1 MSFGYAVGD
10 VIAILGLFERIA
22 IELRN
27 YKDAPMHFQRL
38 CAELDLVRST
48 LKHVLILEPESPAE
62 RQTLEKVRAI
72 IMHCRQPLQSMAEKM
87 RAKESSLG
95 HFKTTRSLSSI
106 GTRLHWSM
114 IAQGDVEELRK
125 TIMSQM
131 AAINILLSVQQMNRI
146 EHIALQSRNI
156 GTSQSL
162 MVEKHANAIAGHASN
177 ILTITSRT
185 QSAIDALAVDAGTN
199 AEVQSKQA
207 NMINKNLNAIE
218 KTMLGLTQ
226 GTENTTAMVRR
237 QAAFLSR
244 HVKILF
250 RLMKNLKE
258 LFKLLTRCS
267 KEMLQAISRNT
278 QVYMLLDITAQL
290 KHIIRAIEAIPLHL
304 TLDIVRLDDAHG
316 ESWALPLQACTTWES
331 FNDMLQFVV
340 YANNRPGADYI
351 THNLFDVSN
360 AKTGKHVDQNT
371 WEMSVKPGF
380 HVEQAM
386 VVKRAHSLESCT
398 DSDCPGTFTEQVL
411 QHQNR
416 KVCTLCGRWAA
427 TTFTSTPL
435 IKLYND
441 TESHLYPRSHF
452 RMPRRTK
459 TELSPQIPS
468 IISKEK
474 TQTFRRVRY
483 LQSKKPIQNMDDAHR
498 LLSETPTH
506 PMANAFIGLEI
517 LRTAEEGLVDNSVQ
531 NAREHLEI
539 AVKSDSS
546 IAENWYLLGRACI
559 KLQDYKRA
567 HECLQSAIHIEPN
580 CPSFWITTAILYF
593 RINQYRD
600 SLDSLARAFRLNIHL
615 FEPWYNLGV
624 LYDFCNNQHDD
635 AVEAFMKCLERAPG
649 LLNVQARLDAQKVY
663 IEDDDLKLLNDSL
676 IEEMI
681 EAPLSD
687 QYYQVH
693 TIPASADHITLDPV
707 RQDPWED
714 NNADKESLLIGRNRA
729 KIT

>member
-1 MSFGYAVGD
+1 
-10 VIAILGLFERIA
+10 
-22 IELRN
+22 
-27 YKDAPMHFQRL
+27 
-38 CAELDLVRST
+38 
-48 LKHVLILEPESPAE
+48 
-62 RQTLEKVRAI
+62 
-72 IMHCRQPLQSMAEKM
+72 
-87 RAKESSLG
+87 
-95 HFKTTRSLSSI
+95 
-106 GTRLHWSM
+106 
-114 IAQGDVEELRK
+114 
-125 TIMSQM
+125 
-131 AAINILLSVQQMNRI
+131 
-146 EHIALQSRNI
+146 
-156 GTSQSL
+156 
-162 MVEKHANAIAGHASN
+162 
-177 ILTITSRT
+177 
-185 QSAIDALAVDAGTN
+185 
-199 AEVQSKQA
+199 
-207 NMINKNLNAIE
+207 
-218 KTMLGLTQ
+218 
-226 GTENTTAMVRR
+226 
-237 QAAFLSR
+237 
-244 HVKILF
+244 
-250 RLMKNLKE
+250 
-258 LFKLLTRCS
+258 
-267 KEMLQAISRNT
+267 
-278 QVYMLLDITAQL
+278 MLLDITAQL

-371 WEMSVKPGF
+371 WAMSVKPGF

-386 VVKRAHSLESCT
+386 VVKRARSLESCT

-411 QHQNR
+411 QHENR
-416 KVCTLCGRWAA
+416 KVCNLCGRWAA

-441 TESHLYPRSHF
+441 VESHLYPRSHL

-459 TELSPQIPS
+459 TELGSQIPS

-474 TQTFRRVRY
+474 TQTFRRIRY
-483 LQSKKPIQNMDDAHR
+483 LQSMEPIQNMDDAHR

-517 LRTAEEGLVDNSVQ
+517 LRTVEEGFVDNSVQ

-567 HECLQSAIHIEPN
+567 HECLQSGIYIEPN

-600 SLDSLARAFRLNIHL
+600 SLDCLARALRLNYHL

-624 LYDFCNNQHDD
+624 FYDFCNNQHDD
-635 AVEAFMKCLERAPG
+635 AVDAFIRCLERAPG
-649 LLNVQARLDAQKVY
+649 LLNVQARVDAQIAY

-687 QYYQVH
+687 QYYKVH

-714 NNADKESLLIGRNRA
+714 NNADKESLSDDDYTDWEESSEDNMIAADFSQRMA
-729 KIT
+729 

>member
-48 LKHVLILEPESPAE
+48 LKHALILEPESPAE

-72 IMHCRQPLQSMAEKM
+72 ITHCGQPLQSMAEKM

-95 HFKTTRSLSSI
+95 HFETTRSLSSI

-131 AAINILLSVQQMNRI
+131 AAINILLSVQQI
-146 EHIALQSRNI
+146 
-156 GTSQSL
+156 QSL

-199 AEVQSKQA
+199 AEAQSKQA

-226 GTENTTAMVRR
+226 KTENTTAMVRR
-237 QAAFLSR
+237 QAASLSR

-250 RLMKNLKE
+250 RLMQDLKE
-258 LFKLLTRCS
+258 LFKL
-267 KEMLQAISRNT
+267 
-278 QVYMLLDITAQL
+278 YMLLDITAQL

-371 WEMSVKPGF
+371 WAMSVKPGF

-386 VVKRAHSLESCT
+386 VVKRARSLESCT

-411 QHQNR
+411 QHENR
-416 KVCTLCGRWAA
+416 KVW
-427 TTFTSTPL
+427 
-435 IKLYND
+435 I
-441 TESHLYPRSHF
+441 
-452 RMPRRTK
+452 
-459 TELSPQIPS
+459 
-468 IISKEK
+468 
-474 TQTFRRVRY
+474 RY
-483 LQSKKPIQNMDDAHR
+483 LQSMEPIQNMDDAHR

-517 LRTAEEGLVDNSVQ
+517 LRTVEEGFVDNSVQ

-567 HECLQSAIHIEPN
+567 HECLQSGIYIEPN

-600 SLDSLARAFRLNIHL
+600 SLDCLARALRLNYHL

-624 LYDFCNNQHDD
+624 FYDFCNNQHDD
-635 AVEAFMKCLERAPG
+635 AVDAFIRCLERAPG
-649 LLNVQARLDAQKVY
+649 LLNVQARVDAQIAY

-687 QYYQVH
+687 QYYKVH

-714 NNADKESLLIGRNRA
+714 NNADKESLSDDDYTDWEESSEDNMIAADFSQRMA
-729 KIT
+729 

>member
-72 IMHCRQPLQSMAEKM
+72 IMHCGQPLQSMAEKM

-114 IAQGDVEELRK
+114 IEQGDVEELRK

-131 AAINILLSVQQMNRI
+131 AAINILLSVQQM
-146 EHIALQSRNI
+146 
-156 GTSQSL
+156 
-162 MVEKHANAIAGHASN
+162 
-177 ILTITSRT
+177 
-185 QSAIDALAVDAGTN
+185 
-199 AEVQSKQA
+199 
-207 NMINKNLNAIE
+207 
-218 KTMLGLTQ
+218 
-226 GTENTTAMVRR
+226 
-237 QAAFLSR
+237 
-244 HVKILF
+244 
-250 RLMKNLKE
+250 
-258 LFKLLTRCS
+258 C
-267 KEMLQAISRNT
+267 
-278 QVYMLLDITAQL
+278 MLLDITSQL

-340 YANNRPGADYI
+340 YANNKPGADYI

-371 WEMSVKPGF
+371 WAMSVKPGF
-380 HVEQAM
+380 HVEQAI
-386 VVKRAHSLESCT
+386 VVKSARSLESCT

-411 QHQNR
+411 QHENR

-441 TESHLYPRSHF
+441 VKSHF
-452 RMPRRTK
+452 HPRTYSRMPQRTK
-459 TELSPQIPS
+459 TELGPQIPS

-483 LQSKKPIQNMDDAHR
+483 LQPMEPIQNMDDAHR

-506 PMANAFIGLEI
+506 PMANAFIGLAI
-517 LRTAEEGLVDNSVQ
+517 LRTAEEGFVDNSVQ
-531 NAREHLEI
+531 NAREHLEV

-546 IAENWYLLGRACI
+546 VAENWYLLGRACI

-567 HECLQSAIHIEPN
+567 HECLQSAIYIEPN
-580 CPSFWITTAILYF
+580 CPSLWITTAILYF

-600 SLDSLARAFRLNIHL
+600 SLDCLACAFRLNIHL

-635 AVEAFMKCLERAPG
+635 AVDAFIQCLERAPG
-649 LLNVQARLDAQKVY
+649 LLNVQARVDAQKAY

-687 QYYQVH
+687 QYYKVH
-693 TIPASADHITLDPV
+693 TIPASAGHITLDPV
-707 RQDPWED
+707 RQDPWEY
-714 NNADKESLLIGRNRA
+714 NNADKESLSNDDCSDWEESSEDNMIGA
-729 KIT
+729 DFSQTMA